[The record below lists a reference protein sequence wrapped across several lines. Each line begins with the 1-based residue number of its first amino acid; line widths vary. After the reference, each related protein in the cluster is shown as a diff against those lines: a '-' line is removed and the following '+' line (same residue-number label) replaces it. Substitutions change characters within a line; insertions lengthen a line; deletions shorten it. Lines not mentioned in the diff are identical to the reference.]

1 MPEKLC
7 REKSLVLRLQE
18 VKNIIE
24 LKRPNIKITRD
35 ELNQIT
41 DYVDFIKKRYRKN
54 VTEVKGFLISNN
66 MEMDSNVE
74 LTRKA
79 LESQNIY
86 VKSYSD
92 LLAEARRYNNE
103 LYTLYD
109 EIADAKTRKNDC
121 VNN

>member
-1 MPEKLC
+1 
-7 REKSLVLRLQE
+7 
-18 VKNIIE
+18 
-24 LKRPNIKITRD
+24 
-35 ELNQIT
+35 
-41 DYVDFIKKRYRKN
+41 
-54 VTEVKGFLISNN
+54 
-66 MEMDSNVE
+66 MDSNVE